1 MATRGHCRFPAES
14 YNDRLIG
21 HACGNRTIEDTG
33 NNDSAPIRRPASAPA
48 FRANE
53 HRAERGGGHWTG
65 PCGRCTRPAC
75 SAIRDPFPAIGRKRE
90 IGKSPA
96 ENCTPRTK
104 GVIATIDRVS
114 LPYIPPMDSRL
125 FSFFLWNWNYWKL
138 IIAWFSWE
146 VSGV

>member
-1 MATRGHCRFPAES
+1 MREPNNRG
-14 YNDRLIG
+14 
-21 HACGNRTIEDTG
+21 TG
-33 NNDSAPIRRPASAPA
+33 NNDSASIRRPASAPA

-53 HRAERGGGHWTG
+53 HRAERGGGHSTR

-146 VSGV
+146 VSGERKEFRFESGIRGEKNLEEFFV